1 MLFLKLSISV
11 KGLGIDVLLARDKN
25 EYERQ
30 TLLPNGSVDAQST
43 ISGIM
48 LADFDGDVLMDVL
61 VSIKDSKD
69 ASLPVQ
75 IVLYWGFNGTALD
88 TGK

>member
-48 LADFDGDVLMDVL
+48 LADL
-61 VSIKDSKD
+61 
-69 ASLPVQ
+69 
-75 IVLYWGFNGTALD
+75 
-88 TGK
+88 TGMY